1 MCKKVFLDTCIWMEL
16 CVLSNPQDFHDV
28 IQNRKASQLLSDL
41 LLDKDKTEIISLKY
55 QIIELIQVILKS
67 KMKECNKSLKAMG
80 LPGIENIK
88 DFRNNPRSRI
98 YLQQALSVCQSTYED
113 ILRMSSVIDEYAVNI
128 PEMISFLDELD
139 VNDSIYYE
147 YCKKNNVDFYT
158 FDKDFL
164 NLDQQLVKVL

>member
-1 MCKKVFLDTCIWMEL
+1 MEL